1 MGCKEGDWP
10 GAPKESLLPSQR
22 LATVCSPTRMH
33 SLPPERGEPSSTRVQ
48 DGFLDLGTKIL
59 NAKVLAAR
67 LRVAPLYPGYLGLEP
82 WRCPGSPEPPSLA
95 VESSDSVLGCTLSV
109 RMAVP
114 GVLTQTL
121 GPVLE
126 FRLHPQ
132 LGVGLVTVS
141 CTALLRA
148 SLQDRS
154 GPANLEAARCPQIQ
168 LHLPRSRGL
177 GSGLR
182 VWGGGEMTRKMPK
195 GLLTKLWTV
204 SAGELPTSAL
214 AHRSVD
220 LITPRTL
227 F

>member
-1 MGCKEGDWP
+1 MGCKEGDWS
-10 GAPKESLLPSQR
+10 GAPKEGFLPSQR
-22 LATVCSPTRMH
+22 LATVCSHTRTY
-33 SLPPERGEPSSTRVQ
+33 SLPPERGEPSTRVQ

-59 NAKVLAAR
+59 NAEVLAAR
-67 LRVAPLYPGYLGLEP
+67 LRVAPLHPEYLGLEP

-121 GPVLE
+121 HPVLE

-148 SLQDRS
+148 SRQDRS
-154 GPANLEAARCPQIQ
+154 SPASLEAARCPQTQ

-182 VWGGGEMTRKMPK
+182 VWGRGEMPK
-195 GLLTKLWTV
+195 GLPTKLWAV
-204 SAGELPTSAL
+204 SAGEFPTSAL